1 MNNAKIWL
9 VVKPTVGVPLFLTAV
24 AVASFSVHVAV
35 LRNTTWVSKFLEGKS
50 KAKTAA
56 NDAAPVP
63 GSGPSATVT
72 FSSGTDVASVQEAT
86 IVLPNGRT
94 GKVVFTPPSG
104 SPEAKS
110 TTTAMA
116 GDVLTPK

>member
-35 LRNTTWVSKFLEGKS
+35 LRNTTWVAKFLDGKS

-56 NDAAPVP
+56 NDAMPVT
-63 GSGPSATVT
+63 GSGASATVS
-72 FSSGTDVASVQEAT
+72 FNGNGLDGVQEAT
-86 IVLPNGRT
+86 IVLPDGRT
-94 GKVVFTPPSG
+94 GRVVFSAPPGDATP
-104 SPEAKS
+104 AK
-110 TTTAMA
+110 TAMA
-116 GDVLTPK
+116 TDVLTPK

>member
-35 LRNTTWVSKFLEGKS
+35 LRNTTWVAKFLDGKS

-56 NDAAPVP
+56 SDAIPVP
-63 GSGPSATVT
+63 GSGPAATVS
-72 FSSGTDVASVQEAT
+72 FSGDGVGSAQEAVIT
-86 IVLPNGRT
+86 LPDGRT
-94 GKVVFTPPSG
+94 GKVVFSPPAG
-104 SPEAKS
+104 SLGARVI
-110 TTTAMA
+110 TTTMA
-116 GDVLTPK
+116 GDLLTPR